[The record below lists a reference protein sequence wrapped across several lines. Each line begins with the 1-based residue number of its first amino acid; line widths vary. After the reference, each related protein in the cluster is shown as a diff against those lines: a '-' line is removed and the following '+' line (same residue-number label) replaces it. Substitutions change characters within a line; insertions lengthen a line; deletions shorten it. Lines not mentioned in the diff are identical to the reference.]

1 MFAPFINLRMAGQ
14 GGGLSDDARKALL
27 LSLAVFVLG
36 GAGYWGFSAA
46 GFEEFDAGI
55 AASVVL
61 LLVVVGWTATY
72 LTRVSPER

>member
-1 MFAPFINLRMAGQ
+1 MTRA
-14 GGGLSDDARKALL
+14 KALL

-61 LLVVVGWTATY
+61 LLVMEIRVFLFHY
-72 LTRVSPER
+72 LLTEIVW

>member
-1 MFAPFINLRMAGQ
+1 MTRA
-14 GGGLSDDARKALL
+14 KALL

-46 GFEEFDAGI
+46 GFEDFDAGI

-61 LLVVVGWTATY
+61 LVV
-72 LTRVSPER
+72 S